1 MVFSLFLF
9 GSSGFVCVFGCA
21 CMHFARQSSFAILAV
36 MFLVRRYR
44 YACQPCIGKH
54 SSMING
60 YMNKE
65 CEPSVCA
72 PSLSLLLSLSLS
84 LVLFPQ
90 FNVPIFS
97 LSSNVC
103 MHAPLCIPAA
113 GPLCAYVYPKLEQK
127 EPCRV
132 QKKKKRIER
141 NTGQI
146 LDVFHIGWCV
156 FACITCSPEVY

>member
-1 MVFSLFLF
+1 MASCLFFSFNKWRVMVFSLFLF

-72 PSLSLLLSLSLS
+72 PSLSYSLSVS
-84 LVLFPQ
+84 LLFSFRNLMYQ
-90 FNVPIFS
+90 FF
-97 LSSNVC
+97 LFRRMCAC
-103 MHAPLCIPAA
+103 MHPYAFLQQGHYVHMFIPNWNR
-113 GPLCAYVYPKLEQK
+113 KS
-127 EPCRV
+127 RV
-132 QKKKKRIER
+132 ECKKKKKE
-141 NTGQI
+141 
-146 LDVFHIGWCV
+146 
-156 FACITCSPEVY
+156 